1 MQYEVAKL
9 IDQLENRVEAQI
21 AFAVEVLQNLSDE
34 ELTKP
39 SPSGGWSI
47 VEILD
52 HLNSY
57 GAYYLPLIQS
67 KVDTGNASFKNKS
80 FKSGMLGN
88 YFVKMISPGTK
99 KIKAAKIHLPKKNLK
114 SSEVVS
120 EFIRQEE
127 LLLQYL
133 FKAKEVDLEAIRIPI
148 SIAKMI
154 RLKLGDIL
162 LFVIHHV
169 DRHFVQANM
178 LLPKDKTY
186 SVAA

>member
-1 MQYEVAKL
+1 
-9 IDQLENRVEAQI
+9 
-21 AFAVEVLQNLSDE
+21 
-34 ELTKP
+34 
-39 SPSGGWSI
+39 
-47 VEILD
+47 
-52 HLNSY
+52 
-57 GAYYLPLIQS
+57 
-67 KVDTGNASFKNKS
+67 
-80 FKSGMLGN
+80 MLGN

-133 FKAKEVDLEAIRIPI
+133 FKANEVDLEAIRIPI

>member
-1 MQYEVAKL
+1 MKYEVTTL
-9 IDQLENRVEAQI
+9 IDQLENKVEAQI
-21 AFAVEVLQNLSDE
+21 TFAVEVLQNLSDD
-34 ELTKP
+34 ELLKP

-47 VEILD
+47 VQILD

-67 KVDTGNASFKNKS
+67 GLERKNTPAKPQF

-88 YFVKMISPGTK
+88 YFVRMITPGTK
-99 KIKAAKIHLPKKNLK
+99 KIKAAKIHFPKNNLN
-114 SSEVVS
+114 STEVVM

-127 LLLQYL
+127 LLLKFL
-133 FKAKEVDLEAIRIPI
+133 FKAREVNLERIRIPI

-154 RLKLGDIL
+154 RLKLGDIF

-169 DRHFVQANM
+169 DRHFVQASM
-178 LLPKDKTY
+178 LLPKEKTY
-186 SVAA
+186 SAVA

>member
-1 MQYEVAKL
+1 MQFEVAKL

-67 KVDTGNASFKNKS
+67 KVDTGNASAS
-80 FKSGMLGN
+80 ALRTW
-88 YFVKMISPGTK
+88 P
-99 KIKAAKIHLPKKNLK
+99 L
-114 SSEVVS
+114 
-120 EFIRQEE
+120 R
-127 LLLQYL
+127 
-133 FKAKEVDLEAIRIPI
+133 R
-148 SIAKMI
+148 
-154 RLKLGDIL
+154 
-162 LFVIHHV
+162 
-169 DRHFVQANM
+169 
-178 LLPKDKTY
+178 
-186 SVAA
+186 

>member
-1 MQYEVAKL
+1 MQYEVATF
-9 IDQLENRVEAQI
+9 IDQLENKVEAQI
-21 AFAVEVLQNLSDE
+21 AFAVDVLQNLSDQ
-34 ELTKP
+34 ELTTP
-39 SPSGGWSI
+39 SSSGGWSI

-57 GAYYLPLIQS
+57 GAYYLPLIQT
-67 KVDTGNASFKNKS
+67 KIDTVKASVKKES

-88 YFVKMISPGTK
+88 YFAKMISPGTK
-99 KIKAAKIHLPKKNLK
+99 KIKAAKIHLPKKNLNPA
-114 SSEVVS
+114 EVVM

-127 LLLQYL
+127 LFLQYL
-133 FKAKEVDLEAIRIPI
+133 FKAREVDLEGIRIPI

-169 DRHFVQANM
+169 DRHFVQANI
-178 LLPKDKTY
+178 LLSKDKTY
-186 SVAA
+186 SVEA

>member
-21 AFAVEVLQNLSDE
+21 AFAVDVLQNLSDQ
-34 ELTKP
+34 ELSKP

-67 KVDTGNASFKNKS
+67 GIEKRKTSAKLKS

-88 YFVKMISPGTK
+88 YFVSMISPGTK
-99 KIKAAKIHLPKKNLK
+99 KMKAAKIHLPEKNLNPA
-114 SSEVVS
+114 EVVM

-133 FKAKEVDLEAIRIPI
+133 FKAGEVDLEAIRIPI

-154 RLKLGDIL
+154 RLKLGDIF
-162 LFVIHHV
+162 LFVIHHI

-178 LLPKDKTY
+178 LLPKGKEY
-186 SVAA
+186 SVIA